1 MNIYKKSKKLHE
13 KINDLKYMKVNKN
26 EINQIN
32 KCLDE
37 LMHKI
42 DNFSDCCDN
51 TLKNN
56 FNTTEEDPKT
66 TEIINKFLP
75 YMILYSINNP

>member
-13 KINDLKYMKVNKN
+13 KINDLKYKKLDKK
-26 EINQIN
+26 EINQLN
-32 KCLDE
+32 KSLDE

-42 DNFSDCCDN
+42 DNFSNYCEN
-51 TLKNN
+51 PLGNN
-56 FNTTEEDPKT
+56 FDSTEEDPKT